1 LNNPGKL
8 KEVALVLMKPMEQL
22 EQLGLQVEE
31 G

>member
-8 KEVALVLMKPMEQL
+8 KEVALELMKPMEQL